1 METSKPSGQHPVD
14 TTPDMARVVGTA
26 LCRAREGLG
35 LTLQQT
41 SAIVGLSSAFLSKLG
56 HGRTALE
63 PGSKPFQLSLMLIR
77 IYRSLFPLAGGDED
91 AMRAWL
97 AADNSDLG
105 APPLAMLANPA
116 GLTHVLDYLD
126 GERARI

>member
-1 METSKPSGQHPVD
+1 MGAGEAIGEYRVEAQ
-14 TTPDMARVVGTA
+14 PDMARVVGTA

-41 SAIVGLSSAFLSKLG
+41 SAVVGLSTAFLSKLS
-56 HGRTALE
+56 HGKAQLE
-63 PGSKPFQLSLMLIR
+63 PGSKPFQLALMLVR
-77 IYRSLFPLAGGDED
+77 IYRALFPLAGGDEA
-91 AMRAWL
+91 AMRGWL
-97 AADNSDLG
+97 EADNSDLG

>member
-1 METSKPSGQHPVD
+1 MEVGEATGEYRVD
-14 TTPDMARVVGTA
+14 AQPDMARVVGTA

-41 SAIVGLSSAFLSKLG
+41 STIVGLSTAFLSKLG
-56 HGRTALE
+56 RGKAALE
-63 PGSKPFQLSLMLIR
+63 PGSKPFQLALMLIR